1 MKIKFSKLAA
11 DDLKMTKDYIS
22 QDNISAANTIIGR
35 VIEAIEN
42 ILTFP
47 YIGRPG
53 RVSNTKELVVSSTP
67 LIIVYQLR
75 QDTLYIVRIIHAA
88 RKWP

>member
-1 MKIKFSKLAA
+1 MKIKLSRLSSQ
-11 DDLKMTKDYIS
+11 DLQATKDYIS
-22 QDNISAANTIIGR
+22 QDKPSAAQAVMQR

-42 ILTFP
+42 IAAFP
-47 YIGRPG
+47 SIGRPG
-53 RVSNTKELVVSSTP
+53 RVPHTKELVVSGTP

-75 QDTLYIVRIIHAA
+75 QDTLFIVRVIHAA